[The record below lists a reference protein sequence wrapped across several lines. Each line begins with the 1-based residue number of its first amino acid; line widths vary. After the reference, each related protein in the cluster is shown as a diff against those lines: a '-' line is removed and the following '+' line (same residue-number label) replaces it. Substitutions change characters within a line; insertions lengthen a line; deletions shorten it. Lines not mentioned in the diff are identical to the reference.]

1 MIRPT
6 VPADTP
12 ALLAL
17 TEGTGVFKPHDVET
31 LREVLDDYHAVTQGQ
46 GHRCVTFERD
56 GRLIGFAYYAPA
68 ELTDRTWHLWWIA
81 VSRQIQAKGVGSQL
95 LHHVEDDV
103 RAAGGRLL
111 VIETSSQPAY
121 ELTRRFY
128 LKQGYAQAAVLAD
141 FYADGDSI
149 VFFTKRLAAPI

>member
-12 ALLAL
+12 ALLEM

-31 LREVLDDYHAVTQGQ
+31 LREVLDTYHAEAHAH
-46 GHRCVTFERD
+46 GHRSVTFEQD
-56 GRLIGFAYYAPA
+56 GRPIGFAYYAPA
-68 ELTDRTWHLWWIA
+68 ELTDRTWHLWWIV
-81 VSRQIQAKGVGSQL
+81 VSKQIQAKGIGGKL
-95 LHHVEDDV
+95 LRHVEDDV
-103 RAAGGRLL
+103 RSAGGRLL
-111 VIETSSQPAY
+111 VIETSSLPAY

-128 LKQGYAQAAVLAD
+128 LKQGYDQEAVLQD

-149 VFFTKRLAAPI
+149 VFFTKRLGA